1 LENFIKNL
9 KSIIMRYVVQSFEN
23 GYKVYDT
30 LYGLFITSLID
41 SKSIADEICRDHNYF
56 DNLSKGLQS

>member
-1 LENFIKNL
+1 
-9 KSIIMRYVVQSFEN
+9 MRYVVQSFEN